1 MDDKQ
6 IQKLFDMLQLIQ
18 FELLQLDKMVVFII
32 SCLLAGLILYVA
44 YYILI
49 RFTFF

>member
-1 MDDKQ
+1 MEDEQ
-6 IQKLFDMLQLIQ
+6 IQKLFDMLQVIQ
-18 FELLQLDKMVVFII
+18 IELFQLDKMVVFII
-32 SCLLAGLILYVA
+32 SCLLAGFILYVA

>member
-6 IQKLFDMLQLIQ
+6 LQKLFDMLQVIQ
-18 FELLQLDKMVVFII
+18 FELFQLDKMVVFII
-32 SCLLAGLILYVA
+32 SCALAALILYVA